1 MSRFTRL
8 SHPAL
13 LVLTGL
19 VCLAAPRRVPAAGYA
34 YSLFDGKTLNGWTIE
49 NKCKADVDKG
59 KIRLHEG
66 NGWLR
71 SDHQYGDFLL
81 QVEWKAEKETGYDG
95 GIFVRTRPGG
105 DPFPRQGYQL
115 NLADG
120 KEGACG
126 RLPGATPLPGL
137 IKRGDW
143 NAFDILVVGNSVSL
157 VINGRPAYRA
167 TGLKIDRGHIGIQ
180 VEVPGGGRLWF
191 RNLRITEL
199 GHHSLFNG
207 RDLSGWEGAG
217 AKADTCWRVRAKK
230 PPVQHSKLWARALK
244 RFRSLGGDL
253 AEISGPD
260 NQYGD
265 ESVIECTGKKGP
277 WLRTNRQYGDF
288 NLRFEYQVSP
298 GGNSGIY
305 VRVPESGLHH
315 RDNAQSPAGRVRD
328 PDTRRQGQE
337 VCQVEGLPVLR
348 LGLRYRRGDTTRRP
362 LGRRM
367 EHDGD
372 QLRRAAHHHHSQRPD
387 DHRHHVQ
394 EPSTPGTSQGTGLSR
409 SAEPQHG
416 GQVPSAEDW
425 TRWLLRIAS
434 QQFHD
439 FAGSRRPPQSQS
451 SQQAA
456 GPPPVVDFATGDL
469 DPKRPPACLP

>member
-120 KEGACG
+120 REGACG
-126 RLPGATPLPGL
+126 RLPGATPPPGL

-315 RDNAQSPAGRVRD
+315 RDNAQSPPAGFEIQILDDKARKYAKLKDYQYCGSVYDIAGATRHVGRSAGEWNTMEINCVGQHITTIHNGLTIIDITSKSHPLQALRKVR
-328 PDTRRQGQE
+328 GF
-337 VCQVEGLPVLR
+337 
-348 LGLRYRRGDTTRRP
+348 LGLQNHSTVVKFRR
-362 LGRRM
+362 
-367 EHDGD
+367 
-372 QLRRAAHHHHSQRPD
+372 
-387 DHRHHVQ
+387 
-394 EPSTPGTSQGTGLSR
+394 
-409 SAEPQHG
+409 
-416 GQVPSAEDW
+416 
-425 TRWLLRIAS
+425 LRI
-434 QQFHD
+434 
-439 FAGSRRPPQSQS
+439 GPGV
-451 SQQAA
+451 AA
-456 GPPPVVDFATGDL
+456 D
-469 DPKRPPACLP
+469 R